1 MAFCVLRQLAKTP
14 IATRER
20 IALLAPAAVSLMW
33 KGNSFSTSLNVQC
46 SNKNNQVNKST
57 IFDQARAYSKENIK
71 KNARKYV
78 SDSDSDSDSDAE
90 RRKKKDAYTSKF
102 WRQKMRTLHGIFDV
116 NNDGVISFDDFK
128 CLANNFGDLGHLSRE
143 EMVEFIEVLRITW
156 ETNFGEVDP
165 YNLVSVEQ
173 YLTEMY
179 HAMTDKDL
187 RKKVHKFLPYLFQA
201 VDKDH
206 SGEISIEE
214 FKLFFK
220 CLGLTERDAEMS
232 FAAIDKNSDGVLS
245 IKEFV
250 KLGRDFFLTENP
262 KRVSKNFW
270 GPLVS
275 DH

>member
-33 KGNSFSTSLNVQC
+33 KGNSFSTSSNVQC
-46 SNKNNQVNKST
+46 SNKSNQVKSSN

-71 KNARKYV
+71 KNARSYV

-90 RRKKKDAYTSKF
+90 RRKKKDAYTSNF

-128 CLANNFGDLGHLSRE
+128 LLAKNFGDLGHLSHE
-143 EMVEFIEVLRITW
+143 QKIEFLEVLQVTW
-156 ETNFGEVDP
+156 EKNFGEIDP

-179 HAMTDKDL
+179 HTMTDKDL

-201 VDKDH
+201 VDNDH
-206 SGEISIEE
+206 SGEISISE

-220 CLGLTERDAEMS
+220 CLGLSERDAEVS
-232 FAAIDKNSDGVLS
+232 FAAIDKNNDGMLS

-250 KLGRDFFLTENP
+250 NLGRDYFLTENP
-262 KRVSKNFW
+262 KRVSRHFW
-270 GPLVS
+270 GPLAS